1 MCLGLWLWIGRLGVT
16 ALLFEKGNQRIAWI
30 TLLSLPKKAYARLL
44 EKDLD
49 LEKAF
54 DHSLR
59 ISSLA
64 FEDDVFMSVLSC
76 GFISLHWGNF
86 QLCVQWQEWELPPL
100 SPRVQFSPGKGWST
114 HSKSEMSYLSKWKYS
129 RPNSHVKG
137 EWIDREIGAASAMMQ
152 RL

>member
-1 MCLGLWLWIGRLGVT
+1 MFGAV
-16 ALLFEKGNQRIAWI
+16 ALDWQTGGDQRVAWI
-30 TLLSLPKKAYARLL
+30 SLLSLPKKAYARLL

-59 ISSLA
+59 ISSLP
-64 FEDDVFMSVLSC
+64 FEDDVFMLVSSC

-86 QLCVQWQEWELPPL
+86 QPCVQWQEWELPPL